1 MTKSS
6 GEGLRID
13 GVMEVEGVEQGDG
26 GRGSLG
32 RVEKGG
38 EMFEGRKLQ

>member
-6 GEGLRID
+6 GDGLCID
-13 GVMEVEGVEQGDG
+13 GVMEAEGIAQGSG
-26 GRGSLG
+26 GRESLG